1 MNKRVVKLFMIFLF
15 VVTLFT
21 GCEEVPEKGIY
32 KEGTY
37 VGFSEYDFANI
48 KFTTFATVYVND
60 LGIIKSISF
69 DSTYVDGN
77 VATTRKKEKN
87 SFAIDEK
94 GEMTNISWDDQAK
107 LLEKAIL
114 KEQDLNFIKWTNEE
128 KTMTDSI
135 KGVIVPIRDL
145 YDAVDNALKQ
155 AK

>member
-1 MNKRVVKLFMIFLF
+1 MNKRVIKFFMLFVF

-37 VGFSEYDFANI
+37 VGFSEYDFSNI
-48 KFTTFATVYVND
+48 KFTTMATVYVND

-77 VATTRKKEKN
+77 VATTRKKVKDT
-87 SFAIDEK
+87 FAIDEK
-94 GEMTNISWDDQAK
+94 NEISNISWDEQTS

-114 KEQDLNFIKWTNEE
+114 KEQNLNFIKWSNDE
-128 KTMTDSI
+128 KTITDSI
-135 KGVIVPIRDL
+135 KGLNIPIRDL
-145 YDAVDNALKQ
+145 YDAVNNALNQ